1 MVTGFK
7 RSALGHKNMADNEA
21 FSKHLQE
28 SLRELEL
35 LGFSGVKD
43 EQRDTVTQLVKIN
56 GGKVFAVLP
65 TGFGKSFISALFLKV
80 KSKINGEKCA
90 CGISQ
95 FSFEKHHGKL
105 GGGSG

>member
-7 RSALGHKNMADNEA
+7 RSALGHKNMTDNEA

-28 SLRELEL
+28 SFRELEL

-56 GGKVFAVLP
+56 GGKVFVVLP
-65 TGFGKSFISALFLKV
+65 TGFGKSFISALFL
-80 KSKINGEKCA
+80 N
-90 CGISQ
+90 
-95 FSFEKHHGKL
+95 
-105 GGGSG
+105 